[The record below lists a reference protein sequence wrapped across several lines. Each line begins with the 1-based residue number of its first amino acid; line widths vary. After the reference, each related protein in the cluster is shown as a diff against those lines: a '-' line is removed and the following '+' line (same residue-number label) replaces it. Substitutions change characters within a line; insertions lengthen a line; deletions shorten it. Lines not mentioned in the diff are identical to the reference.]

1 MKNLVDKYL
10 FHFPYSEDNK
20 LDTIINTVTHHIE
33 DNRKSTK
40 GVTKGI
46 RQQEYFITKRVI
58 NALYLAYYSIPE
70 VNISIPLDSKAYP
83 IEGIGYKNIKKVYD
97 TLRIL
102 KMITEKKGSEFSQRI
117 TRIFPDKALIKHF
130 KSIGFLWR
138 YYPVNKNQE
147 TIIVRDIIDNRKVTI
162 ETPPGGIVNTHRK
175 NLEIINT
182 ALSQSCI
189 CLDVYDK
196 DLKRIKKDLLGRVYK
211 DKLSEYWN
219 HKKDKT
225 HHSLNFSFVQ
235 LKRIFARGS
244 LKKGGRFYGGW
255 WQSLPSEYRPYIK
268 INGYNASEVDYSTM
282 SLRILYDKVNISV
295 PFDVDLYDIDYKYK
309 NEKDKKTKRK
319 IIKKYVN
326 ALINDEKNT
335 YRLDTKSLNTLEM
348 THKELK
354 DKVYKKYKDIAH
366 FFGTDEGL
374 KAQYLDSVIA
384 EDIILSLL
392 KEPTVVLPIH
402 DSFLIREGH
411 ELWLR
416 EQMKESF
423 IKFTKSQTNIKLKI
437 DRPRKRDT
445 FKKTDKEISQLH
457 EFITFDDIADK
468 LWEKDKNLSRVYE
481 SQWETWK
488 NNN

>member
-1 MKNLVDKYL
+1 M
-10 FHFPYSEDNK
+10 
-20 LDTIINTVTHHIE
+20 
-33 DNRKSTK
+33 
-40 GVTKGI
+40 
-46 RQQEYFITKRVI
+46 
-58 NALYLAYYSIPE
+58 
-70 VNISIPLDSKAYP
+70 
-83 IEGIGYKNIKKVYD
+83 
-97 TLRIL
+97 
-102 KMITEKKGSEFSQRI
+102 
-117 TRIFPDKALIKHF
+117 
-130 KSIGFLWR
+130 
-138 YYPVNKNQE
+138 
-147 TIIVRDIIDNRKVTI
+147 
-162 ETPPGGIVNTHRK
+162 
-175 NLEIINT
+175 
-182 ALSQSCI
+182 
-189 CLDVYDK
+189 DVYDK

-268 INGYNASEVDYSTM
+268 INGYNTSEVDYSTM

-335 YRLDTKSLNTLEM
+335 YRLDTKSLNTLKM

-354 DKVYKKYKDIAH
+354 DKVYKKYKDIVH

-445 FKKTDKEISQLH
+445 FKKTNKEISQLP

>member
-1 MKNLVDKYL
+1 MKQLAGKYL
-10 FHFPYSEDNK
+10 FNFPCSDDDK
-20 LDTIINTVTHHIE
+20 LDEIIKKVREHIE
-33 DNRKSTK
+33 NNRKSTR
-40 GVTKGI
+40 GVTKI
-46 RQQEYFITKRVI
+46 TRIQEQLITKRII
-58 NALYLAYYSIPE
+58 NALYLAYFSIPE
-70 VNISIPLDSKAYP
+70 INVSIPLDSKVYP

-97 TLRIL
+97 ALNIL
-102 KMITEKKGSEFSQRI
+102 KMIIEKKGSEYSQKI
-117 TRIFPDKALIKHF
+117 TRMYPDKILIKHF

-147 TIIVRDIIDNRKVTI
+147 TIIVRDIIDNRKVAIT
-162 ETPPGGIVNTHRK
+162 TPPKSIVNTYRK
-175 NLEIINT
+175 NLYKINR

-196 DLKRIKKDLLGRVYK
+196 DLKQIKKDLLSRVYK
-211 DKLSEYWN
+211 DKLIEYWN

-225 HHSLNFSFVQ
+225 PHSLNFSLVQ

-255 WQSLPSEYRPYIK
+255 WQSLPSEYRTYIK

-282 SLRILYDKVNISV
+282 SLRILYDKVNVSV
-295 PFDVDLYDIDYKYK
+295 PFNVDLYDIDYKYSDEK
-309 NEKDKKTKRK
+309 NKKTKRK

-335 YRLDTKSLNTLEM
+335 YRLDAKSLNTLEM
-348 THKELK
+348 THNELK
-354 DKVYKKYKDIAH
+354 NKVYKKYKDIVH

-384 EDIILSLL
+384 EDIMMSLL
-392 KEPTVVLPIH
+392 KEDTVVLPIH
-402 DSFLIREGH
+402 DSFLIRQGH

-423 IKFTKSQTNIKLKI
+423 IKFTKSQKNIKLKI
-437 DRPRKRDT
+437 DVPRNREI
-445 FKKTDKEISQLH
+445 FKKTNKEIGEIPKLV
-457 EFITFDDIADK
+457 TFDSITDK
-468 LWEKDKNLSRVYE
+468 LWEEDKNLCRVYE
-481 SQWETWK
+481 NQWEIWK
-488 NNN
+488 SNN